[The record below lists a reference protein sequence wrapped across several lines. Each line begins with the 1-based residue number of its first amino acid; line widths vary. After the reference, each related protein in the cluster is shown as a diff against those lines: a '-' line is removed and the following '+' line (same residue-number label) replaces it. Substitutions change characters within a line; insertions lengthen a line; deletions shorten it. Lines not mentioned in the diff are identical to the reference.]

1 MDVEDLRVKRN
12 LENEQL
18 AHRHQLQMF
27 NVESISGNIALKNV
41 RLNHRGQLAQMDIE
55 NLRAKLKLGKEL
67 RTARNS
73 LEHGYDLEMNRIGCE
88 LDCLPAS
95 MKIAMTQAA
104 EMEMVTHRLYEVL
117 YKGGHVS
124 LDPAKRFLIDTNV
137 KEWEKTHLKGY

>member
-1 MDVEDLRVKRN
+1 MDVEDLRVKRT

-18 AHRHQLQMF
+18 AHRHQLQML

-41 RLNHRGQLAQMDIE
+41 RLNYRHQLALMGIE

-67 RTARNS
+67 ARNS

-95 MKIAMTQAA
+95 MKNTMTQAA
-104 EMEMVTHRLYEVL
+104 EMEMVTHRPYEVL
-117 YKGGHVS
+117 YKGAYVTLILAQGFL
-124 LDPAKRFLIDTNV
+124 LDTYE
-137 KEWEKTHLKGY
+137 KE